1 MERILQDFE
10 IISSQIHTEF
20 LTFFTQQKKKKKR
33 KEEKIG
39 KMETIINKTIKSPL
53 ENMFLQSTHTC
64 KLKNIK
70 TKLKS

>member
-20 LTFFTQQKKKKKR
+20 LTFFTQPKKG
-33 KEEKIG
+33 KEERIG
-39 KMETIINKTIKSPL
+39 KMETITNKTIKSPL
-53 ENMFLQSTHTC
+53 ENMFPTHTC
-64 KLKNIK
+64 KPKNIK

>member
-1 MERILQDFE
+1 MERILQDVE

-20 LTFFTQQKKKKKR
+20 LTFFHTKKKEKMR
-33 KEEKIG
+33 KSVKS
-39 KMETIINKTIKSPL
+39 KMETITKKTIKSPL

>member
-20 LTFFTQQKKKKKR
+20 LTFFTQPKKG
-33 KEEKIG
+33 KEERIG
-39 KMETIINKTIKSPL
+39 KMETITNKTIKSPL

-70 TKLKS
+70 TKQKS